1 MRPSAL
7 AAALALGL
15 GLLGMTG
22 CSTVD
27 GSQSVEEAC
36 LVLSDGMADI
46 QGGLAEA
53 QDSLS
58 EDGDLTGAA
67 EVMSRME
74 GELDE
79 LAPEITNAEVTAALS
94 DFRAGV
100 RAFAT
105 ALGATD
111 DVEDLVANDEFA
123 QVAESIQS
131 ATTQFAELCS

>member
-22 CSTVD
+22 CSTGD

>member
-15 GLLGMTG
+15 LGMTG
-22 CSTVD
+22 CSAVE

-46 QGGLAEA
+46 QAGLTEA

-74 GELDE
+74 GELDA
-79 LAPEITNAEVTAALS
+79 LAPKITNAEVTAALS

-131 ATTQFAELCS
+131 ASTQFAELCS